1 MCHGEYGVK
10 VAAVGHVSLKEI
22 VKVRLNGIVV
32 IMFCL
37 HE

>member
-1 MCHGEYGVK
+1 VK
-10 VAAVGHVSLKEI
+10 VAAVGHVSLKGI
-22 VKVRLNGIVV
+22 VKARVNGIVV